1 MSSNNSSKCGYTIQ
15 EIIEI
20 LVSASELECEPLV
33 SDFDEILEAYRSM
46 SNDQQEI
53 EKVCLDLCQIIK
65 SEQEN
70 WRVGKEQ

>member
-1 MSSNNSSKCGYTIQ
+1 VT
-15 EIIEI
+15 
-20 LVSASELECEPLV
+20 ASELECEPLV
-33 SDFDEILEAYRSM
+33 SEFDEILEAYRSM
-46 SNDQQEI
+46 SNDQQDI